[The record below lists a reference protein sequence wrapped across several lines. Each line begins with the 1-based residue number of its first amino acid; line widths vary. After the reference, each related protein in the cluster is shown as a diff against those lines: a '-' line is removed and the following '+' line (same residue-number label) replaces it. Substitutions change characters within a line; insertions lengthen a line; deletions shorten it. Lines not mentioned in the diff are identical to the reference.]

1 MTSGDAKEES
11 RAPSRQVQTNAPSC
25 LPEAPLFIPPT
36 PPCIRSRNGQM
47 LKGIEIAKWHQEERA
62 DVINGKI
69 GAKGETAS
77 YKCLPS
83 KSSILF

>member
-1 MTSGDAKEES
+1 MPRW
-11 RAPSRQVQTNAPSC
+11 RAGPRLVKCRQMHPHVFPSPAVHSAH
-25 LPEAPLFIPPT
+25 F
-36 PPCIRSRNGQM
+36 PCVRARNGQM
-47 LKGIEIAKWHQEERA
+47 LKGMEIAKWHQEERA
-62 DVINGKI
+62 DVINWKI